1 MLPPPSP
8 APAALHPQS
17 SNQGSS
23 QRWCCVPCPACRRP
37 LPVES
42 RWLSGRRAG
51 AASPP
56 ATSFGAY
63 TARRERPTGQPRR
76 PPRRSRGP
84 SRPAAVSWR
93 AVGLSGGRSAVDP
106 CRAVP
111 CRVVWCVDCAC
122 FRSAPTG
129 GRSGGRGSKV
139 DRRRPPP
146 TAARCQRRQRGPRRA
161 DRQPSADHGHEV
173 GSLYALKNPLNIT

>member
-23 QRWCCVPCPACRRP
+23 QRRCCVPRPACRRP

-56 ATSFGAY
+56 ATSFGAN
-63 TARRERPTGQPRR
+63 TARRERPTGRR
-76 PPRRSRGP
+76 AGAAGRAGRPQSAGARS
-84 SRPAAVSWR
+84 VCR
-93 AVGLSGGRSAVDP
+93 AVGRPSI
-106 CRAVP
+106 RAVP
-111 CRVVWCVDCAC
+111 CRAVSCVDCAC

-146 TAARCQRRQRGPRRA
+146 TAARCQRRQRGPRQA
-161 DRQPSADHGHEV
+161 DLQPSADHGDQV